1 MLSCR
6 LITKMSTDITKISTD
21 ITKISADITKISSDI
36 TNQDLSPALSRTNY
50 GC

>member
-1 MLSCR
+1 MVSCR
-6 LITKMSTDITKISTD
+6 LITKISTDITKISTD
-21 ITKISADITKISSDI
+21 ITTISADITKISSDI